1 MVNYQLAVVYTRHE
15 KVIAMKPWAGI
26 FNFFLYMQMTWV
38 KTGLENTFF
47 DLLNSVLP

>member
-26 FNFFLYMQMTWV
+26 FNFFFIYADDLGEDR
-38 KTGLENTFF
+38 TGEYIF
-47 DLLNSVLP
+47 